1 MKTRSEIT
9 MEHQLITF
17 EHRLSDHTGDQPASS
32 SHSSSSSDF
41 WYPITYYHE
50 LLLLHNQLVF
60 LPSLVNGSRKF
71 SITLSLQTVELL
83 RVLKENKVKHL
94 LNPVNAFESTTL
106 FTCDTNLLLC
116 NKQLTNSWEVQ
127 LNCDLATIREILL
140 FLAEKS
146 PLIIILDST
155 NYVKLR
161 NHLATKPKPVIRS
174 LMFSLNGMSK
184 ATLKVPKIA
193 LDEVFYGL
201 LQLRMMSSSR
211 IALTPSPAWDLP
223 LLSTFDIRSFVT
235 LQHHEDDI
243 SVPIPLPQSNYT
255 VKNLEL
261 LKHEVSYLIGVNGQ
275 RITQI
280 RSLTNCVIK
289 IDTVK
294 KSTLSLLNMVKA
306 RNMAQKIQIIGTR
319 AQILHATSIINHHL
333 EEYKNN
339 SGKFS

>member
-1 MKTRSEIT
+1 
-9 MEHQLITF
+9 MEHQFTPF
-17 EHRLSDHTGDQPASS
+17 EHKISDTFKDQQPSS
-32 SHSSSSSDF
+32 PPSSSSSDF
-41 WYPITYYHE
+41 WYPISTYYE

-60 LPSLVNGSRKF
+60 QSGLVNGSQKF
-71 SITLSLQTVELL
+71 SITLSLQTEDLL
-83 RVLKENKVKHL
+83 WVLKKNKVKHL
-94 LNPVNAFESTTL
+94 LNPVSAFESTTL

-127 LNCDLATIREILL
+127 LNCDLATIQEILL
-140 FLAEKS
+140 FLAEKL
-146 PLIIILDST
+146 PLLIIIDST

-161 NHLATKPKPVIRS
+161 NHLAAKQTLVIRT
-174 LMFSLNGMSK
+174 LVFSMNGMSK
-184 ATLKVPKIA
+184 STLKVPKIA

-201 LQLRMMSSSR
+201 LQLRIMTSSR

-223 LLSTFDIRSFVT
+223 LLSTSDIRSFVT
-235 LQHHEDDI
+235 LQQHQDDDNA
-243 SVPIPLPQSNYT
+243 VPIPLPKSIYT
-255 VKNLEL
+255 VKNLEF

-280 RSLTNCVIK
+280 RSLTNCGIK

-306 RNMAQKIQIIGTR
+306 RNMAQKIELIGTK
-319 AQILHATSIINHHL
+319 AQILHATSIIKGHL
-333 EEYKNN
+333 EEYRNT